1 MSSSLLALTG
11 FVAWTIL
18 LLLIMAGLRVSLV
31 LAGKKQAHEFA
42 PDGADVSPF
51 SNRLCRAHANCL
63 ETLPLF
69 AALVLVAHVSGQG
82 AITDPLAM
90 WFLAARVGQT
100 TSHLIAAS
108 HLWAQVRFAFFLAQ
122 VVIMLLWLAQ
132 LLGLG

>member
-1 MSSSLLALTG
+1 MSSSLVALTG

-18 LLLIMAGLRVSLV
+18 LLLIMAGLRVSMV

-69 AALVLVAHVSGQG
+69 AALVLVAHVSGQAG
-82 AITDPLAM
+82 ITDPLAF

-100 TSHLIAAS
+100 VSHLIAAS
-108 HLWAQVRFAFFLAQ
+108 HLWAQVRFTFFLVQ
-122 VVIMLLWLAQ
+122 VVIMLIWLVQ
-132 LLGLG
+132 LLGGF